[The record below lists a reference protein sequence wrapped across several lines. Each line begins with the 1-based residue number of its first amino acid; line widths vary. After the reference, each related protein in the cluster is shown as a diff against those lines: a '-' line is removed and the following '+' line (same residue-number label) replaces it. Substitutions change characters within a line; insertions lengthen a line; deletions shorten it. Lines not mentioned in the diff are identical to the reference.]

1 MNSQVMD
8 HNSGTPIYNDDANS
22 NDDVNANEN
31 AILAQQTNA
40 HVETEDYDNVDPS
53 VTQAI
58 LEKYDRESITRHIT
72 QGPVKYIIAAICI
85 LYSLFHLYITFNPMP
100 SLLQRSVHVGVGFAL
115 IFLIFPASKK
125 SSRKRVAWYDWIW
138 FLLSLSGMTYLI
150 YEYQDIVTSRG
161 GMANSIDVIFSII
174 TVICVLEGSRRITG
188 WILPILASIFLLYPF
203 VSHLDFMPDRL
214 LTRPYDMG
222 DIFGQLFLKTE
233 GLYSVAIGA
242 SVTFI
247 FLFILF
253 GAFLAR
259 SGMGQL
265 FNDLAL
271 ALAGDKKGGPAK
283 VAVISSGFMGSINGS
298 ALSNVV
304 STGAFTIP
312 LMKKVG
318 YHKDFAGAVEASA
331 SVGGQILPPI
341 MGASAFIMAETT
353 GLPYSTIALAALLPA
368 ILYYLGVI
376 AQVHFRAGRRDLK
389 GMAKESL
396 PQVKEV
402 LKARGHMLLPI
413 VFLIYLLIQNVPV
426 GYAAAYTIGFT
437 VIVSMLRKETRMG
450 FKDIL
455 GALEDGARQ
464 SLAVMAACAVVGI
477 IIGVV
482 SLTSFGTV
490 MTSSI
495 VTLGAGSLLLTLILT
510 MLASMVLGM
519 GLPSIP
525 AYIITATMAAPALA
539 GFDIPILS
547 AHMFV
552 FYFGVFANITP
563 PVCLAAFAGAGISG
577 GDPMKTGFLSL
588 KLALAG
594 FIVPFMFIYNPAM
607 LMIDPTDLAVTA
619 KEFPLPPVIDII
631 IAVVTSVIGVIGLS
645 AALEGYFKGDM
656 NVVTR
661 LILALGALLL
671 IYPGLITGLIGGVII
686 LGIALLNIKTSKTPV
701 LPLNV

>member
-40 HVETEDYDNVDPS
+40 HVETEDYDDVDPS

-437 VIVSMLRKETRMG
+437 VVISMLRKETRMG

-607 LMIDPTDLAVTA
+607 LMIDPTGLAVTA

-631 IAVVTSVIGVIGLS
+631 IAVVTSVVGVIGLS

-686 LGIALLNIKTSKTPV
+686 LGIAAFNIKGSKAPAA
-701 LPLNV
+701 LNV

>member
-1 MNSQVMD
+1 MNSQVTDQGSVPTMPD
-8 HNSGTPIYNDDANS
+8 TQIDNNAEADAINKA
-22 NDDVNANEN
+22 V
-31 AILAQQTNA
+31 
-40 HVETEDYDNVDPS
+40 
-53 VTQAI
+53 

-72 QGPVKYIIAAICI
+72 QGPVKYLLAGICI

-100 SLLQRSVHVGVGFAL
+100 ALLQRSVHVGVGFAL

-125 SSRKRVAWYDWIW
+125 SSRQRVAWYDWIW
-138 FLLSLSGMTYLI
+138 FALSFSGMGYLI

-161 GMANSIDVIFSII
+161 GMANQVDVIFSLI
-174 TVICVLEGSRRITG
+174 TVVCVLEGSRRITG
-188 WILPILASIFLLYPF
+188 WILPILAGIFLAYPF
-203 VSHLDFMPDRL
+203 VSQMDFMPDRL

-271 ALAGDKKGGPAK
+271 AIAGHKKGGPAK

-389 GMAKESL
+389 GIAKENL
-396 PQVKEV
+396 PAVKEV

-413 VFLIYLLIQNVPV
+413 VFLVFLLIKNVPV

-437 VIVSMLRKETRMG
+437 VLISMLRAETRMG
-450 FKDIL
+450 LSDIL

-495 VTLGAGSLLLTLILT
+495 VTLGAGSLFFTLILT

-552 FYFGVFANITP
+552 FYFGIFANITP

-594 FIVPFMFIYNPAM
+594 FIVPFMFIYNPTM

-619 KEFPLPPVIDII
+619 KDFPLPPVVDII
-631 IAVVTSVIGVIGLS
+631 TVVVTSITGVIALS
-645 AALEGYFKGDM
+645 SALEGYFRGGM
-656 NVVTR
+656 NTVTR
-661 LILALGALLL
+661 VILTIGALLL
-671 IYPGLITGLIGGVII
+671 IYPEMVTGIIGGVIV
-686 LGIALLNIKTSKTPV
+686 LGIAVFNIKTAGKPTPTLTV
-701 LPLNV
+701 

>member
-40 HVETEDYDNVDPS
+40 HVETEDYDDVDPS

-161 GMANSIDVIFSII
+161 GMANSIDVILSII

-389 GMAKESL
+389 GIAKESL

-539 GFDIPILS
+539 GFDVPILA

-607 LMIDPTDLAVTA
+607 LMIDPTGLAVTA

-631 IAVVTSVIGVIGLS
+631 IAVVTSVVGVIGLS

>member
-1 MNSQVMD
+1 M
-8 HNSGTPIYNDDANS
+8 PDA
-22 NDDVNANEN
+22 DVDKDAEAD
-31 AILAQQTNA
+31 AINKA
-40 HVETEDYDNVDPS
+40 V
-53 VTQAI
+53 

-72 QGPVKYIIAAICI
+72 QGPVKYLIAGICI

-100 SLLQRSVHVGVGFAL
+100 ALLQRSVHVGVGFAL

-125 SSRKRVAWYDWIW
+125 SSRKSVAWYDWIW
-138 FLLSLSGMTYLI
+138 FALSLSGMGYLI

-161 GMANSIDVIFSII
+161 GMANQVDVIFSLI
-174 TVICVLEGSRRITG
+174 TVVCVLEGSRRITG
-188 WILPILASIFLLYPF
+188 WILPILAGIFLAYPF

-271 ALAGDKKGGPAK
+271 AIAGHKKGGPAK

-389 GMAKESL
+389 GIAKENL
-396 PQVKEV
+396 PAVKEV

-413 VFLIYLLIQNVPV
+413 VFLVFLLIRNVPV

-437 VIVSMLRKETRMG
+437 VVVSMLRKETRMG
-450 FKDIL
+450 LSDIL

-495 VTLGAGSLLLTLILT
+495 VTLGAGSLFFTLILT

-552 FYFGVFANITP
+552 FYFGIFANITP

-594 FIVPFMFIYNPAM
+594 FIVPFMFIYNPTM
-607 LMIDPTDLAVTA
+607 LMIDPTGLAVTA
-619 KEFPLPPVIDII
+619 KDFPLPPIIDII
-631 IAVVTSVIGVIGLS
+631 TVVVTSVTGVIALS
-645 AALEGYFKGDM
+645 SALEGYFRGGM
-656 NVVTR
+656 NTLTR
-661 LILALGALLL
+661 IILAIGALLL
-671 IYPGLITGLIGGVII
+671 IYPEITTGIAGGII
-686 LGIALLNIKTSKTPV
+686 VLGIAMLNIKTNGKPTPTLTV
-701 LPLNV
+701 

>member
-40 HVETEDYDNVDPS
+40 HVETEDYDDVDPS

-161 GMANSIDVIFSII
+161 GMANSVDVIFSII

-437 VIVSMLRKETRMG
+437 VVISMLRKETRMG

-607 LMIDPTDLAVTA
+607 LMIDPTGLAVTA
-619 KEFPLPPVIDII
+619 KEFPLPPVMDIV
-631 IAVVTSVIGVIGLS
+631 IAVVTSVVGVIGLS

-686 LGIALLNIKTSKTPV
+686 LGIAVLNIKTSKTPV

>member
-161 GMANSIDVIFSII
+161 GMANSVDVIFSII

-437 VIVSMLRKETRMG
+437 VVISMLRKETRMG

-607 LMIDPTDLAVTA
+607 LMIDPTGLAVTA
-619 KEFPLPPVIDII
+619 KEFPLPPVMDIV
-631 IAVVTSVIGVIGLS
+631 IAVVTSVVGVIGLS

-686 LGIALLNIKTSKTPV
+686 LGIAVLNIKTSKTPV

>member
-1 MNSQVMD
+1 MTTHKDEHSSDQV
-8 HNSGTPIYNDDANS
+8 SK
-22 NDDVNANEN
+22 E
-31 AILAQQTNA
+31 
-40 HVETEDYDNVDPS
+40 
-53 VTQAI
+53 I
-58 LEKYDRESITRHIT
+58 LEKYDRESITRHLT
-72 QGPVKYIIAAICI
+72 EGPVKYFIAAICI

-100 SLLQRSVHVGVGFAL
+100 ALLQRAVHVGVGFGL
-115 IFLIFPASKK
+115 IFLIFPATKS
-125 SSRKRVAWYDWIW
+125 SSRKKVAWYDWIW
-138 FLLSLSGMTYLI
+138 LLLSLSGVAYLF
-150 YEYQDIVTSRG
+150 YSYQDIVTSRG
-161 GMANSIDVIFSII
+161 GMANQVDIIFSII

-188 WILPILASIFLLYPF
+188 FILPLLAGIFLAYPF
-203 VSHLDFMPDRL
+203 ISHLDFMPDRL

-233 GLYSVAIGA
+233 GLYSTAIGA

-271 ALAGDKKGGPAK
+271 ALAGHKQGGPAK
-283 VAVISSGFMGSINGS
+283 VAVLSSGFMGSINGS

-312 LMKKVG
+312 LMKRVG
-318 YHKDFAGAVEASA
+318 YHKNFAGAVEASA

-353 GLPYSTIALAALLPA
+353 GVKYGTIALAALLPA
-368 ILYYLGVI
+368 VLYYLGVI

-389 GMAKESL
+389 GIAKESL
-396 PQVKEV
+396 PRVKEV
-402 LKARGHMLLPI
+402 MKVRGHMLLPI
-413 VFLIYLLIQNVPV
+413 VFLITLLMKNVPV

-437 VIVSMLRKETRMG
+437 VLISMLRPETRMSV
-450 FKDIL
+450 KDIL

-464 SLAVMAACAVVGI
+464 SLAVMAACAVVGV

-495 VTLGAGSLLLTLILT
+495 VTLGAGSLFLTLILT

-539 GFDIPILS
+539 GFDIPILA

-552 FYFGVFANITP
+552 FYFGIFANITP
-563 PVCLAAFAGAGISG
+563 PVCLAAFAGAGIAG
-577 GDPMKTGFLSL
+577 GDPMKTGFQSL

-594 FIVPFMFIYNPAM
+594 FIVPFMFIYNPTM
-607 LMIDPTDLAVTA
+607 LMIDPTGLAVTA
-619 KEFPLPPVIDII
+619 KEFPLPPIMDIAI
-631 IAVVTSVIGVIGLS
+631 VVLTSITGIIGLS
-645 AALEGYFKGDM
+645 AAVEGYFRGLM
-656 NVVTR
+656 NPVTR
-661 LILALGALLL
+661 VILAAGALLL
-671 IYPGLITGLIGGVII
+671 IYPETMADIIGGVIV
-686 LGIALLNIKTSKTPV
+686 LGIFALNMKANKSNNKPV
-701 LPLNV
+701 QVTTL